1 MDQSSSWNRKNPSF
15 VVPKTPQLLEIDDPA
30 DLDSFCERCSRSSI
44 IGFDTE
50 FVSENRY
57 RPELCLLQVATDDE
71 IAVIDTLKLQDDLH
85 CFWDVLTEG
94 DHISVVHAAR
104 EEFLFCFRA
113 CGKRPR
119 NLFDTQLA
127 AAFVGFD
134 YPAAY
139 SNLVYQ
145 ILGDHVAKGETRTD
159 WMKRPLSKK
168 QINYAVG
175 DVVHLHLLF
184 NRIRG
189 MLEESNRSDWY
200 REEINRWMSGLER
213 LDNSTQWHRVSG
225 ATRLNRRSLAILDQ
239 LWQVREREAEKK
251 NRSPKRTIPDDLM
264 IELAKRGTAKPSS
277 FKAIRGF
284 DSRVSR
290 SLHHA
295 IATAIEVANQLPD
308 DELPRKLDRGNNLN
322 LGLLGQ
328 FLTTV
333 LSVVCRKQKIA
344 PNLVGTAQDLR
355 QLAGWRLG
363 MLPESEEP
371 GLMQGWRSQVVGTVI
386 ENALS
391 GKLALRV
398 DQADAKHPLT
408 IEEL

>member
-1 MDQSSSWNRKNPSF
+1 M
-15 VVPKTPQLLEIDDPA
+15 PKTPQAIEIVEPQQ
-30 DLDSFCERCSRSSI
+30 LDEFCERCRESKV

-71 IAVIDTLKLQDDLH
+71 IAIIDTIVLDDISA
-85 CFWDVLTEG
+85 FWDVLTDGE
-94 DHISVVHAAR
+94 HISVVHAAR
-104 EEFLFCFRA
+104 EEFLFCLRA
-113 CGKRPR
+113 CGKRPS

-159 WMKRPLSKK
+159 WMKRPLSTK

-175 DVVHLHLLF
+175 DVVHLHALCS
-184 NRIRG
+184 RITEK
-189 MLEESNRSDWY
+189 LENKGRYDWY
-200 REEINRWMSGLER
+200 REEIDNWMSGLEI
-213 LDNSTQWHRVSG
+213 LDVTPQWHRVSG
-225 ATRLNRRSLAILDQ
+225 ANRLNRRSLAILDR
-239 LWQVREREAEKK
+239 LWQVRESEAERK
-251 NRSPKRTIPDDLM
+251 NRSPKRTIPDDLL
-264 IELAKRGTAKPSS
+264 IELSKRGSPKPSS

-284 DSRVSR
+284 ESRVSR
-290 SLHHA
+290 GLHDSISA
-295 IATAIEVANQLPD
+295 AIEEANGLPD
-308 DELPRKLDRGNNLN
+308 DQLPKKMERSNNLN

-344 PNLVGTAQDLR
+344 ANLVGTAQDLR
-355 QLAGWRLG
+355 QLAGWWLD
-363 MLPESEEP
+363 MLPKSETP
-371 GLMQGWRSQVVGTVI
+371 KLMEGWRAEVVGTVI
-386 ENALS
+386 DRALD

-398 DQADAKHPLT
+398 DKADAKNPLT

>member
-1 MDQSSSWNRKNPSF
+1 MSKYP
-15 VVPKTPQLLEIDDPA
+15 PAIEIEEPQELEA
-30 DLDSFCERCSRSSI
+30 FCERSRDSRI

-57 RPELCLLQVATDDE
+57 RPELCLLQVATDHE
-71 IAVIDTLKLQDDLH
+71 IAIIDTLKLDNIDS
-85 CFWDVLTEG
+85 FWQLLTEG
-94 DHISVVHAAR
+94 DHVSVVHAAR

-127 AAFVGFD
+127 AAFIGFD

-145 ILGDHVAKGETRTD
+145 ILGEHVAKGETRTD
-159 WMKRPLSKK
+159 WMKRPLSKH

-175 DVVHLHLLF
+175 DVVHLHLLCS
-184 NRIRG
+184 RISE
-189 MLEESNRSDWY
+189 MLEESSRHEWY
-200 REEINRWMSGLER
+200 GEEIDQWMAALEKQ
-213 LDNSTQWHRVSG
+213 DVAPQWHRVSG
-225 ATRLNRRSLAILDQ
+225 ANRLNRRSLAILDK
-239 LWQVREREAEKK
+239 LWHVREKEAARK

-264 IELAKRGTAKPSS
+264 IELAKRGSSKPSS

-284 DSRVSR
+284 ESRVNR
-290 SLHHA
+290 NLHES
-295 IATAIEVANQLPD
+295 ITQAIELAIDMPESDLPK
-308 DELPRKLDRGNNLN
+308 KLERSNNLN

-333 LSVVCRKQKIA
+333 LNVVCRQKKIA

-355 QLAGWRLG
+355 QLAGWWLG
-363 MLPESEEP
+363 MLPKSEQP
-371 GLMQGWRSQVVGTVI
+371 DLMQGWRSKVIGSVI
-386 ENALS
+386 ERALN
-391 GKLALRV
+391 GKIALRV
-398 DQADAKHPLT
+398 DKADSKLPLT

>member
-1 MDQSSSWNRKNPSF
+1 M
-15 VVPKTPQLLEIDDPA
+15 PKIPTPLEIDAPDQ
-30 DLDSFCERCSRSSI
+30 LESFCERCRASKV

-57 RPELCLLQVATDDE
+57 RPQLCLLQVATDDE
-71 IAVIDTLKLQDDLH
+71 IAIIDTLKLEDIGP
-85 CFWDVLTEG
+85 FWDVLTDG

-104 EEFLFCFRA
+104 EEFLFCFRS
-113 CGKRPR
+113 CGKQPA

-139 SNLVYQ
+139 SNLVFQ
-145 ILGDHVAKGETRTD
+145 ILGGHVGKGETRTD
-159 WMKRPLSKK
+159 WMKRPLSKQ

-175 DVVHLHLLF
+175 DVVHLHALCKQ
-184 NRIRG
+184 ITE
-189 MLEESNRSDWY
+189 MLEQSGRKEWY
-200 REEINRWMSGLER
+200 REEIETWMSGLER
-213 LDNSTQWHRVSG
+213 LDVTPQWHRVSG
-225 ATRLNRRSLAILDQ
+225 ATRLNRRALAILDQ
-239 LWQVREREAEKK
+239 LWQVREREAERK

-264 IELAKRGTAKPSS
+264 IELAKRGRADPSS

-284 DSRVSR
+284 ENRVNR
-290 SLHHA
+290 SIHSA
-295 IATAIEVANQLPD
+295 IATAIEFANQLPD
-308 DELPRKLDRGNNLN
+308 GELPKKLERGNNLN

-355 QLAGWRLG
+355 QLAGWWLG
-363 MLPESEEP
+363 LTPKDKEP
-371 GLMQGWRSQVVGTVI
+371 ILIQGWRSQVIGSVI
-386 ENALS
+386 EKALD

-398 DQADAKHPLT
+398 DKAAAKHPLT